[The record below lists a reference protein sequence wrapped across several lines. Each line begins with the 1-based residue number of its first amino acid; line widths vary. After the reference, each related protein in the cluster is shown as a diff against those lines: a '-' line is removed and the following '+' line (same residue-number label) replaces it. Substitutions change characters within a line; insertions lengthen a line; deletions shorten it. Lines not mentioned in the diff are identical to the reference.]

1 MGGAVLN
8 TFMQALIRTATNFTT
23 FMAKAYERPEL
34 CIEFQGGWV

>member
-1 MGGAVLN
+1 MKN
-8 TFMQALIRTATNFTT
+8 LIRITTRFTT

>member
-1 MGGAVLN
+1 MKTLIRLTN
-8 TFMQALIRTATNFTT
+8 TFAT

>member
-1 MGGAVLN
+1 MK
-8 TFMQALIRTATNFTT
+8 TLIRITTRITT

>member
-1 MGGAVLN
+1 MK
-8 TFMQALIRTATNFTT
+8 TLIRLATRFTT